1 MASSGESEDADEE
14 GEKAKYESESP
25 KTSWELARSD
35 ESGEEGDEG
44 SDDVVWWLSSS
55 SSVHSSP
62 REMTAGGE

>member
-1 MASSGESEDADEE
+1 VVSSGEREDEDSV

-25 KTSWELARSD
+25 KTSR
-35 ESGEEGDEG
+35 DEG
-44 SDDVVWWLSSS
+44 RWDEDEEDEDEEVS